1 MLIGVGFAGNA
12 LKLQMHRRN
21 FQPACK
27 GADDLILFFLRAQHK
42 VDGLNFKDFDIPP
55 VGRLNNA
62 VLQIFDRNE
71 ILSKAQFFRLSFS
84 CFSFCGAVFGHIYI
98 PPFSN
103 AVFFCAPDSR

>member
-1 MLIGVGFAGNA
+1 MLIGISFAGDA
-12 LKLQMHRRN
+12 LELQMHRRN

-27 GADDLILFFLRAQHK
+27 GADDLILFFLRTQHK
-42 VDGLNFKDFDIPP
+42 VDGLNFEDLDIAP

-62 VLQIFDRNE
+62 VLQIFDWNE
-71 ILSKAQFFRLSFS
+71 ILGKAQLFRLSFS
-84 CFSFCGAVFGHIYI
+84 CFSFCGAVFGHICI